1 MEFTATEDLRHSDLV
16 PGADLDF
23 QELAAGEEQRSE
35 GTAEP
40 ISERPRKTPV
50 CQPTGS
56 LHIYQKIKYFFGI

>member
-23 QELAAGEEQRSE
+23 QELAAGKEQRGE

-40 ISERPRKTPV
+40 ISERPRKTSIR
-50 CQPTGS
+50 QPTGS
-56 LHIYQKIKYFFGI
+56 LHIYHKIKYFFRV